1 MEKKKNNMKLRHYA
15 YSLQLK
21 NTFTISHSSRNST
34 AAVMV
39 ELEHD
44 GIIGFGE
51 ASLPPYL
58 NETVESVKAFLSTIA
73 LQRYSDLLNVEYILC
88 DIDKLSSGNTAAKAA
103 FDIALHDWVGKKMG
117 YPWYKIW
124 GLSIDTIPDTSYTI
138 GIDTLDKV
146 CQKTIDAS
154 RYKSLKVKLGHE
166 NDKEIIKVI
175 RDVSAVPIRVDVNQG
190 WTDKYYAI
198 DMIGWLAEQNVEFIE
213 QPLPVEQLD
222 DTAWIRE
229 RSPMPIIA
237 DESVQRSNDILH
249 ISGAFDGIN
258 IKLMKCSGLREAY
271 RMILLAKAT
280 GLKVMLG
287 CMTESSCAISAAAQV
302 SPMVDWVDLDGA
314 LLVANDPFMG
324 ATFFNGK
331 ILPADESGI
340 GCKKASVG

>member
-1 MEKKKNNMKLRHYA
+1 MRLRHYA
-15 YSLQLK
+15 YSLKLN

-58 NETVESVKAFLSTIA
+58 IETVESVQTFLSAIDIEK
-73 LQRYSDLLNVEYILC
+73 YSDLLSVEYILD
-88 DIDKLSSGNTAAKAA
+88 DIDRISSGNTAAKAA
-103 FDIALHDWVGKKMG
+103 FDIALHDWVGKKLG

-124 GLSIDTIPDTSYTI
+124 GLSVDTIPDTSYTI
-138 GIDTLDKV
+138 GIDTLDKIRK
-146 CQKTIDAS
+146 KTVDAS
-154 RYKSLKVKLGHE
+154 GFKALKIKLGHE

-190 WTDKYYAI
+190 WTDKYYAL

-213 QPLPVEQLD
+213 QPLPVAQPD

-229 RSPMPIIA
+229 RSPMPIVA
-237 DESVQRSNDILH
+237 DESVQRSKDILH
-249 ISGAFDGIN
+249 IAGAFDGIN
-258 IKLMKCSGLREAY
+258 IKLMKCTGMREAN
-271 RMILLAKAT
+271 RMIVLAKAN

-287 CMTESSCAISAAAQV
+287 CMTESSCAISAAAQL
-302 SPMVDWVDLDGA
+302 SPMADWVDLDGA

-324 ATFFNGK
+324 ARFLNGK
-331 ILPADESGI
+331 ILPLDESGI
-340 GCKKASVG
+340 GCKKIPR

>member
-1 MEKKKNNMKLRHYA
+1 MKLRY
-15 YSLQLK
+15 YTYPLQLR

-34 AAVMV
+34 PAVMV

-58 NETVESVKAFLSTIA
+58 NETVESVQGFLSTIDFKK
-73 LQRYSDLLNVEYILC
+73 YSDLLKVECILD
-88 DIDKLSSGNTAAKAA
+88 DIDRMSTGNTAAKAA
-103 FDIALHDWVGKKMG
+103 FDIALYDWVGKKIG

-138 GIDTLDKV
+138 GIDTLDKIR
-146 CQKTIDAS
+146 QKTIDAS

-175 RDVSAVPIRVDVNQG
+175 RDVSVVPIRVDVNQG
-190 WTDKYYAI
+190 WSDKYFAL
-198 DMIGWLAEQNVEFIE
+198 DMIGWLAEQKVEFIE
-213 QPLPVEQLD
+213 QPLPVAQLD

-229 RSPMPIIA
+229 RSPMPIVA
-237 DESVQRSNDILH
+237 DESVQRSSDIVH
-249 ISGAFDGIN
+249 IAGAFDGIN
-258 IKLMKCSGLREAY
+258 IKLMKCSGMREAY
-271 RMILLAKAT
+271 RMILLAKAN

-302 SPMVDWVDLDGA
+302 SPMADWVDLDGA
-314 LLVANDPFMG
+314 LLVANDPFVG

-331 ILPADESGI
+331 ILPSDEPGI
-340 GCKKASVG
+340 GCKKKSG